1 MIIND
6 KEFIWVEKYRPQCVN
21 DLILPNNIKQKLKS
35 FVKEPCNILLAS
47 TTPGTGKTSVANAII
62 KESKCEALFLNA
74 SLERGIDTLRGK
86 IYQFAS
92 TQSYDGSTKI
102 VVLDEADNFSID
114 SSQPALRG
122 FIEEFSANCRFI
134 LTCNY
139 ASKIIEP
146 ILNRFEVYDFDAAF
160 SNPNELIPQIYERL
174 EYILNLESIKFEKS
188 DLIKVIKNQYPS
200 IRGMIM
206 TLQKCSYDNKL
217 NVDSVSND
225 SDFSKLF
232 DFIKKKDFEGIIKFI
247 YGLNN
252 ASSFYSFAFK
262 HILDSVYSKKS
273 QIIMILAKYQDLDI
287 RVRDK
292 NLNLAACIM
301 ELAPLIS

>member
-1 MIIND
+1 MRIKSIKKIGFGRVINLN
-6 KEFIWVEKYRPQCVN
+6 VEKN
-21 DLILPNNIKQKLKS
+21 HTFITKN
-35 FVKEPCNILLAS
+35 
-47 TTPGTGKTSVANAII
+47 
-62 KESKCEALFLNA
+62 
-74 SLERGIDTLRGK
+74 GIVTHNCDN
-86 IYQFAS
+86 YSQDS
-92 TQSYDGSTKI
+92 QS
-102 VVLDEADNFSID
+102 
-114 SSQPALRG
+114 ALRG
-122 FIEEFSANCRFI
+122 FIEEFSSNCRFI

-174 EYILNLESIKFEKS
+174 EYILNLESIKFEKA

-225 SDFSKLF
+225 SDFPRLF

-247 YGLNN
+247 YSLNN
-252 ASSFYSFAFK
+252 ASGFYSFAFK

>member
-6 KEFIWVEKYRPQCVN
+6 KEFIWVEKYRPQGVD
-21 DLILPNNIKQKLKS
+21 DLILPSKIKQKLKS

-102 VVLDEADNFSID
+102 VVLDECDNYSQD
-114 SSQPALRG
+114 SQSALRG
-122 FIEEFSANCRFI
+122 FIEEFSSNCRFI

-146 ILNRFEVYDFDAAF
+146 ILNRFEVYDFDSVF

-174 EYILNLESIKFEKS
+174 EYILNNESIKFEKS

-206 TLQKCSYDNKL
+206 TLQKCSNDGEL
-217 NVDSVSND
+217 NVDSVSKD

-232 DFIKKKDFEGIIKFI
+232 DFVKKKDFEGIIKFI
-247 YGLNN
+247 YSLNN
-252 ASSFYSFAFK
+252 ASGFYSFAFK